1 MDLRLTAAWEKRKQ
15 LCAEGRKLYVDGRKL
30 YADGRKLC
38 ADGWWLSA
46 DGDIAFI
53 AAVIAVHGPETTIE
67 WTDAGCTLSTGEA
80 FGRFVSINNEES

>member
-15 LCAEGRKLYVDGRKL
+15 LYVEGRKLYVDGRKL

-80 FGRFVSINNEES
+80 FSYDV